1 MIVLSKHLE
10 RSQTIIMMNYLFIA
24 VPVVLCFFADELW
37 LKYNSFYFY
46 FFQYLVFLFYVV
58 NNKITVSVL
67 FSPTFITANYFL
79 IYFIA
84 GSYVTPRDIGLNSL
98 FSFSEGM
105 ARTFLN
111 VKNYRE
117 ILILFLISNWCLF
130 LVIQK
135 NIRIYTVWPPSVKKE
150 GPFIV
155 PLFLVVLI
163 SLFSLL
169 KIEIFNLWIYPGMF
183 AITIYIMPRLLNRFS
198 NFITRLPCYCILL
211 LSFFLVSYESKRELL
226 YVLLLIL
233 FFELFD
239 RRFEIKFTFKNS
251 LFVLMCLSI
260 FLFFIMAMSIARG
273 YGNFDVEN
281 VLVAFFY
288 IGDYIRSD
296 IFRDAIVDN
305 LEFSG
310 VYFDTV
316 NCADYV
322 LNNQIPTLLGS
333 TFIKPLFLPIP
344 RELFPLKPESMI
356 NIYTSTFVPGF
367 YSRGGSL
374 PVGFYGEAIAN
385 FLFFAPFAVY
395 FLFSG
400 IEFLYKKLI
409 VSFETLTSVKYY
421 IALFLSITIV
431 QFARGSGLELWILY
445 PLLGLPFYL
454 LVSYL
459 SNRK

>member
-1 MIVLSKHLE
+1 M
-10 RSQTIIMMNYLFIA
+10 
-24 VPVVLCFFADELW
+24 
-37 LKYNSFYFY
+37 
-46 FFQYLVFLFYVV
+46 FLFYVV

-198 NFITRLPCYCILL
+198 NFITRLHVIVFYC
-211 LSFFLVSYESKRELL
+211 
-226 YVLLLIL
+226 
-233 FFELFD
+233 
-239 RRFEIKFTFKNS
+239 
-251 LFVLMCLSI
+251 
-260 FLFFIMAMSIARG
+260 FLFFLYHM
-273 YGNFDVEN
+273 
-281 VLVAFFY
+281 
-288 IGDYIRSD
+288 
-296 IFRDAIVDN
+296 N
-305 LEFSG
+305 LN
-310 VYFDTV
+310 V
-316 NCADYV
+316 NCY
-322 LNNQIPTLLGS
+322 
-333 TFIKPLFLPIP
+333 
-344 RELFPLKPESMI
+344 M
-356 NIYTSTFVPGF
+356 
-367 YSRGGSL
+367 
-374 PVGFYGEAIAN
+374 
-385 FLFFAPFAVY
+385 Y
-395 FLFSG
+395 FT
-400 IEFLYKKLI
+400 YLI
-409 VSFETLTSVKYY
+409 F
-421 IALFLSITIV
+421 
-431 QFARGSGLELWILY
+431 
-445 PLLGLPFYL
+445 
-454 LVSYL
+454 
-459 SNRK
+459 